1 MLEVTIF
8 LKNGKSFSFGENAVF
23 EDEEPGWIV
32 LATGKVSGG
41 RLNSIKGKW
50 TIRSAMAAARS
61 EKAYRRA
68 ASGPGQSPAARRRAR
83 ETQMPRP
90 R

>member
-41 RLNSIKGKW
+41 RLNGGWGSGVSKYRFDESSNAAW
-50 TIRSAMAAARS
+50 NWADVDHVEIRKR
-61 EKAYRRA
+61 
-68 ASGPGQSPAARRRAR
+68 GG
-83 ETQMPRP
+83 
-90 R
+90 